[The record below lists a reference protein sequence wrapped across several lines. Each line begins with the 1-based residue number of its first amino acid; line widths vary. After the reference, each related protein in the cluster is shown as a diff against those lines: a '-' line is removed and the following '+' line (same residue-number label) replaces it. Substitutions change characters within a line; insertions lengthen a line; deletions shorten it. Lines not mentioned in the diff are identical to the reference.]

1 MKNTLRSISL
11 LLLAGLTVFGLVA
24 CSLEPAKATEAEK
37 SAEKTEETTEPAVTT
52 AAVTTAAV
60 TTAAT
65 TAEPEPAP
73 EPITLKIVAANV
85 QNANYDKSGEPTLAS
100 KYKKLADAFSAKT
113 PDVVFLPECGTA
125 EAAEEIRSRMANAS
139 SYEVVAPED
148 ANVMMLYNKEVFAL
162 VDKGCMKIG
171 SQGDANG
178 SNYDRYMVWARLRHK
193 ESGTPLVVSPIH
205 VDYAVN
211 AGKAQI
217 NTIVDYLKNN
227 FPKIPFILGGDFNL
241 EMSALTK
248 TALVTEGY
256 GNAGTR
262 ATMTVN
268 GSAAT
273 FPEKNIILDFI
284 WYKSGLTYQVKA
296 TKYEVIM
303 EPLPTDHRPIYTEF
317 SITKQ

>member
-37 SAEKTEETTEPAVTT
+37 SAEKTEETTEP
-52 AAVTTAAV
+52 AVTTAAV

>member
-37 SAEKTEETTEPAVTT
+37 SAEKTEETTEPAG
-52 AAVTTAAV
+52 TTAAV

-85 QNANYDKSGEPTLAS
+85 QNANYDRSGEPTLAS

-273 FPEKNIILDFI
+273 FPEKNIVLDFI

>member
-37 SAEKTEETTEPAVTT
+37 SVEKTEETTEP
-52 AAVTTAAV
+52 AVTTAAV

-171 SQGDANG
+171 SKGDENG

-193 ESGTPLVVSPIH
+193 ASGTPLVVSPIH

-241 EMSALTK
+241 EMGTLTK

-262 ATMTVN
+262 ATMTEN

-273 FPEKNIILDFI
+273 FPEKNIVLDFI

-303 EPLPTDHRPIYTEF
+303 EPLPTDHRPIYAEF
-317 SITKQ
+317 SITNQ